1 MFFANQMQMV
11 LFPTLKILPKH
22 IENCAIDVNI
32 LQIVNLTKTLLRMQ
46 RMKPTSIN
54 HVNTCSNFNSFKD
67 DLCSS
72 LFYGEQ
78 ADARVNERHDILADC
93 KSNQDIIGVPE
104 DEANIIKKCVTCP
117 SFDSCDDLSNLVCP
131 MVDRLKPIDVY
142 TTVCM
147 NVATFTAMY
156 VFAYFCY
163 DYANYDA
170 CLAPAILGSAKS
182 TSDCLCSLSSSPP
195 SPSRSRRPPPQSTRR
210 RGRRERKKRRKKPH
224 YLPYHVFGDSSP
236 RLNISACNCLPF
248 SPPGLNKS
256 VRLYLFA

>member
-1 MFFANQMQMV
+1 MQMV

-54 HVNTCSNFNSFKD
+54 HVNTCSNFKSCIG

-93 KSNQDIIGVPE
+93 QSNQDIIGVPE
-104 DEANIIKKCVTCP
+104 DEANIIKKCVTC
-117 SFDSCDDLSNLVCP
+117 SSVDSCDDLSNLVCP

-147 NVATFTAMY
+147 NVTTFTAMY
-156 VFAYFCY
+156 VFAFCCY

-170 CLAPAILGSAKS
+170 CPAPAILGSAKPPLGLSELAVIAAAFSQQIKKAS
-182 TSDCLCSLSSSPP
+182 TPEYMEE
-195 SPSRSRRPPPQSTRR
+195 
-210 RGRRERKKRRKKPH
+210 GKKREEEKKKKTA
-224 YLPYHVFGDSSP
+224 LPTLPSVWREFNSSQ
-236 RLNISACNCLPF
+236 S
-248 SPPGLNKS
+248 
-256 VRLYLFA
+256 